1 MLARCL
7 RCSPHGTQG
16 TWTSSSTPI
25 RWLAGGHTCD
35 DRAAPR
41 EQAISTLDEVIL
53 EGRGN
58 AEYYFGDE
66 MNDRV
71 FYSWQS
77 DSPGN
82 INRNFI
88 QQALETAIADIHKDD
103 TTDVEPVIDRDTLGL
118 AGSPDIS
125 HSIFDK
131 IDAASVFVCDVS
143 IIDPSAARP
152 TPNPNVL
159 IELGYAIKALGWN
172 RIIMVMNTTFG
183 LPEKLPFDLRSK
195 RITTYAIASD
205 AAEKAP
211 TRRALAST
219 FVVAL
224 NTIFESH
231 GSRTHATETSDARGN
246 EAQPRAAD
254 TELFERFRTE
264 LPTKGSISFINEQN
278 MAGFSWRLSQLDQL
292 RHFYYEWDNVEH
304 EFIDAQM
311 ETMRAHLHQLVGDY
325 LEQIATYTFPTHN
338 PDRQTVPP
346 EWEIDK
352 PELFASVVKGLHE
365 TAGKIVKLHGE
376 LFRTG
381 RQKFDR

>member
-1 MLARCL
+1 
-7 RCSPHGTQG
+7 
-16 TWTSSSTPI
+16 
-25 RWLAGGHTCD
+25 
-35 DRAAPR
+35 
-41 EQAISTLDEVIL
+41 
-53 EGRGN
+53 
-58 AEYYFGDE
+58 

-82 INRNFI
+82 TNRNFI

-125 HSIFDK
+125 HSIFEK

-143 IIDPSAARP
+143 IIDPSTARP

-183 LPEKLPFDLRSK
+183 GPEKLPFDLRSK

-211 TRRALAST
+211 HRRGLAST

-224 NTIFESH
+224 NTIFQSLGARAQAADASNAT
-231 GSRTHATETSDARGN
+231 GS
-246 EAQPRAAD
+246 QPRSVD
-254 TELFERFRTE
+254 TALFERFRTE
-264 LPTKGSISFINEQN
+264 LPSKGSISFIDEQN

-292 RHFYYEWDNVEH
+292 RHFYYEWDDVEH
-304 EFIDAQM
+304 EFIDPQM
-311 ETMRAHLHQLVGDY
+311 ETMRTQLHELIGDY
-325 LEQIATYTFPTHN
+325 LDQISTYTYPTHI

-346 EWEIDK
+346 EWEIEK
-352 PELFASVVKGLHE
+352 PEQFISVVKRLHE
-365 TAGKIVKLHGE
+365 TAEKIVELHGE
-376 LFRTG
+376 LFRQG
-381 RQKFDR
+381 RLKFDR